1 MAQCRSARKTLNH
14 SFKCKQTPFYV
25 VLVTF
30 DHHIYS
36 LCHRYW
42 TCAASEARYVFS
54 GYRILTD
61 GVINRTRFVVFCDH
75 FPVVLRWDGVII
87 GLTNILNRKRCIHN
101 HANFKRNNR
110 INWSIKQLTCMSV
123 LYVFLLFS
131 QIYKGRPAFVRGC
144 AIHISV
150 RFTPVSGINR
160 VYTFSVCVKIYPLSI
175 TCSWRPLIDLNEGNS
190 IFRSIQWT
198 HSRTEIPKIVN

>member
-1 MAQCRSARKTLNH
+1 MAQCRSPRKTTLNASKLH
-14 SFKCKQTPFYV
+14 FT
-25 VLVTF
+25 
-30 DHHIYS
+30 
-36 LCHRYW
+36 LCSWHL
-42 TCAASEARYVFS
+42 TIIFILCVIDIGPASEARYVFS

-61 GVINRTRFVVFCDH
+61 GVINRFVVFCDH